1 MNDAWVLPS
10 ASGPHKAAL
19 SESVKILVTL
29 TSPAMGSQTK
39 NKTTGGYD
47 EHAHPLLPVVF

>member
-47 EHAHPLLPVVF
+47 EHAHPLLPIVF